1 MALQVFYSG
10 DGCRIAHSGP
20 LVVMC
25 LNGATTV
32 EHLETV
38 SRCQDL
44 VTQTH
49 PRIVGM
55 TVMSVGYL
63 STNQAV
69 MQKGDELAQRFH
81 GKVAGSII
89 VIAAKGLSAVI
100 ARTTLAAF
108 SMLSSRA
115 GDLRV
120 FSRVSEGMTHANG
133 VLTAEGK
140 PLTQAEVDEVL
151 AFIG

>member
-1 MALQVFYSG
+1 MVRTPGVANFSG
-10 DGCRIAHSGP
+10 AGP
-20 LVVMC
+20 VL
-25 LNGATTV
+25 
-32 EHLETV
+32 
-38 SRCQDL
+38 
-44 VTQTH
+44 
-49 PRIVGM
+49 
-55 TVMSVGYL
+55 
-63 STNQAV
+63 
-69 MQKGDELAQRFH
+69 
-81 GKVAGSII
+81 VAG
-89 VIAAKGLSAVI
+89 VGTNGP
-100 ARTTLAAF
+100 RLAAF